1 MMEKLQ
7 AVKQAADSEL
17 SKQKQSYE
25 ERLQDLEGTLVGV
38 ALLVHYSKVHC
49 VMYTS
54 IDKNET
60 TKIGKL
66 FQMVE

>member
-17 SKQKQSYE
+17 TKQKQSYE

-38 ALLVHYSKVHC
+38 AIHSK
-49 VMYTS
+49 Y
-54 IDKNET
+54 E
-60 TKIGKL
+60 
-66 FQMVE
+66 